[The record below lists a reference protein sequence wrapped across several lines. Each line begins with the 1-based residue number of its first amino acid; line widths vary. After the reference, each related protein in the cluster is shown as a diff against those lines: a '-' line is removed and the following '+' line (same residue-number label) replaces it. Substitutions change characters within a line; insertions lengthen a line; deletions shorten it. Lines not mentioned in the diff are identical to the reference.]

1 MFKASLQPMD
11 ELDMKKA
18 CMMSYNVI
26 DRDMSNSISIKEFV
40 NFVELQKLNISME
53 QIIELFNT
61 LKKDEMIE

>member
-1 MFKASLQPMD
+1 MD

>member
-1 MFKASLQPMD
+1 MD

-61 LKKDEMIE
+61 LKKDEMIEYNT